1 MRQKD
6 DLFGWARDD
15 EIRVLL
21 IWHENWGVNRTVDI
35 VYWSL
40 RGRMKNELG
49 HGEGSQSNKFQLL

>member
-49 HGEGSQSNKFQLL
+49 HGEGSQSNKFHPL